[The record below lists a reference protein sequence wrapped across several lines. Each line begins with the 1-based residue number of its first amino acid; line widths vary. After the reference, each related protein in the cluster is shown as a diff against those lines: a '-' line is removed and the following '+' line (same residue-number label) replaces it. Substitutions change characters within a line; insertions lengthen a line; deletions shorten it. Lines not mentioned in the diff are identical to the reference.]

1 MPPPHTQKKWHY
13 ECLHKLWMLNFS
25 QTKITIL
32 LLKCHVCALV
42 QIKWHQP
49 DFCDTGLKAKVCLG
63 LYVYQTE
70 TDKTKQASSKWSFTC
85 FSTSSV
91 IFLILLL
98 QSSVSRSSCLSM
110 NSSLSSLSSFISKQW
125 ILNNTKNSIINIHS
139 SLCTVGYPS
148 NIKLQ
153 VLFNKADLRPSA

>member
-1 MPPPHTQKKWHY
+1 MWHY
-13 ECLHKLWMLNFS
+13 ECLHKLWKFNFS
-25 QTKITIL
+25 QIKIIL

-49 DFCDTGLKAKVCLG
+49 DFCDTTKSQSMLRCLRIS
-63 LYVYQTE
+63 YWNRQ
-70 TDKTKQASSKWSFTC
+70 TKQVSSKWSLTC

-98 QSSVSRSSCLSM
+98 QSRVSRSSCLSM

-125 ILNNTKNSIINIHS
+125 ILNNTVTIILNIHF
-139 SLCTVGYPS
+139 SLWTVSYPS
-148 NIKLQ
+148 NIKIQ
-153 VLFNKADLRPSA
+153 ILFNKADLRLLA